1 MVPDRETVLSRSAD
15 VTSKILLNV
24 LCGVFATLW
33 TLRLE
38 KSWVLGAALGAPSP
52 QMPLA
57 QAPFP
62 PPRYLMKFL
71 ARLAEE
77 QEVNKMTPSNI
88 AIVLGPNLLWSPEK
102 EG

>member
-1 MVPDRETVLSRSAD
+1 MSFVVSLPLFGHLDWRS
-15 VTSKILLNV
+15 L
-24 LCGVFATLW
+24 G
-33 TLRLE
+33 
-38 KSWVLGAALGAPSP
+38 SWGAALGAPSP